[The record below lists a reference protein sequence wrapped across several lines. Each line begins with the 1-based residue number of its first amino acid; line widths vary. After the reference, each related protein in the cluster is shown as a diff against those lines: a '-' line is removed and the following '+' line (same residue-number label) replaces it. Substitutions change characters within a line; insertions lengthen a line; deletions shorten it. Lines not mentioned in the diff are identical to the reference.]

1 MIAIR
6 KNFFSGITKNHHMTH
21 RIAIIIF
28 SLVLLLG
35 CSESAHDERLERIA
49 ETVSDSPEEALNSL
63 DSIDCRTLST
73 ADSYFYDFLW
83 LKACDKAY
91 ILHTSDSLYLRIY
104 DYYSQRKDD
113 GLYPEVLYY
122 GGRVYSDLGDY
133 PTALSYFQRSVDCL
147 SDNDRNPDL
156 RSRAYSQTGR
166 LLTTLRLYDEA
177 IPYIEAALDVNR
189 QTKDTT
195 NLIYNLQLLGGTY
208 LRASDYQPAESY
220 FRESLELC
228 ERRSSPH
235 QTVISQIY
243 LAAVKYKL
251 GQTDSA
257 LLFIRNTPDN
267 VKQINRNSAL
277 AHASNIY
284 LDAGLLDSAYLFSH
298 ELISS
303 SNPLNKQIGYQVILS
318 PELRSFIHPDS
329 LDKYI
334 DEYRGLL
341 ENFYNENENEL
352 AINQQSLYNYQL
364 HEREK
369 EKAEKSNE
377 KLWRWVI
384 GFMFAVAIM
393 MIVILLLKNKNKKN
407 IIELQ
412 QAIQYISDLEHEI
425 KNAQSNTICAT
436 KTETDGNISN
446 RDKSVNPP
454 VLPDPA
460 KNTESELRALL
471 KSKLMAL
478 YESSSEKSAIPA
490 AIYESEPYQE
500 LLRRISS
507 GKSINDN
514 DGLWVELEETVLK
527 SSPRFKTNLNLLTLG
542 KLTVLDLHTALLIK
556 CGIKPSQMTILLGR
570 SNGAIISRRES
581 LCVKQYFGYFF

>member
-1 MIAIR
+1 
-6 KNFFSGITKNHHMTH
+6 
-21 RIAIIIF
+21 
-28 SLVLLLG
+28 
-35 CSESAHDERLERIA
+35 
-49 ETVSDSPEEALNSL
+49 
-63 DSIDCRTLST
+63 
-73 ADSYFYDFLW
+73 
-83 LKACDKAY
+83 
-91 ILHTSDSLYLRIY
+91 
-104 DYYSQRKDD
+104 
-113 GLYPEVLYY
+113 
-122 GGRVYSDLGDY
+122 
-133 PTALSYFQRSVDCL
+133 
-147 SDNDRNPDL
+147 
-156 RSRAYSQTGR
+156 
-166 LLTTLRLYDEA
+166 
-177 IPYIEAALDVNR
+177 
-189 QTKDTT
+189 
-195 NLIYNLQLLGGTY
+195 
-208 LRASDYQPAESY
+208 
-220 FRESLELC
+220 
-228 ERRSSPH
+228 
-235 QTVISQIY
+235 
-243 LAAVKYKL
+243 
-251 GQTDSA
+251 
-257 LLFIRNTPDN
+257 
-267 VKQINRNSAL
+267 
-277 AHASNIY
+277 
-284 LDAGLLDSAYLFSH
+284 
-298 ELISS
+298 
-303 SNPLNKQIGYQVILS
+303 
-318 PELRSFIHPDS
+318 
-329 LDKYI
+329 
-334 DEYRGLL
+334 
-341 ENFYNENENEL
+341 
-352 AINQQSLYNYQL
+352 
-364 HEREK
+364 
-369 EKAEKSNE
+369 
-377 KLWRWVI
+377 
-384 GFMFAVAIM
+384 MFAVAIM

-581 LCVKQYFGYFF
+581 LCVKIFDEKLGVKVIDEVIRLL

>member
-1 MIAIR
+1 MIY
-6 KNFFSGITKNHHMTH
+6 
-21 RIAIIIF
+21 RIATIIA
-28 SLVLLLG
+28 SLFLLFG
-35 CSESAHDERLERIA
+35 CSENKHDERLLRIA
-49 ETVSDSPEEALNSL
+49 ETVSYSPEEALDSL
-63 DSIDCRTLST
+63 DRIDSRTLST
-73 ADSYFYDFLW
+73 ADRYFYDFLT

-113 GLYPEVLYY
+113 DLYPEVLYY
-122 GGRVYSDLGDY
+122 GGRIYSDLGDY

-147 SDNDRNPDL
+147 SDNDSNTDL
-156 RSRAYSQTGR
+156 RNRAYSQTGR

-195 NLIYNLQLLGGTY
+195 SIIHNLLLLGSTY
-208 LRASDYQPAESY
+208 LMAGDYQPAESY
-220 FRESLELC
+220 FRESLELSK
-228 ERRSSPH
+228 RLSLSFQIARS
-235 QTVISQIY
+235 QMY
-243 LAAVKYKL
+243 LAAVKYDL
-251 GQTDSA
+251 EQTDSA
-257 LLFIRNTPDN
+257 LLFIRDTPERVNPITRNT
-267 VKQINRNSAL
+267 AL

-284 LDAGLLDSAYLFSH
+284 LNAGLLDSAYLFSH

-303 SNPLNKQIGYQVILS
+303 SNPLNKQIGYYVILS
-318 PELRSFIHPDS
+318 PELRSYLHPDT
-329 LDKYI
+329 LIQYVF
-334 DEYRGLL
+334 EYRRFL
-341 ENFYNENENEL
+341 EKLFDENENEL
-352 AINQQSLYNYQL
+352 AVNQQSLYNYQL

-369 EKAEKSNE
+369 DKAEKSNE
-377 KLWRWVI
+377 KLWRWII

-393 MIVILLLKNKNKKN
+393 MIVILLLKNRNKKN
-407 IIELQ
+407 IIKLQ
-412 QAIQYISDLEHEI
+412 QAIQYISDLEREI
-425 KNAQSNTICAT
+425 KNAQSNTLCASE
-436 KTETDGNISN
+436 TETDDNISN

-454 VLPDPA
+454 GLPDTA

-478 YESSSEKSAIPA
+478 YESSSEKTAIPA
-490 AIYESEPYQE
+490 AIYESEPYQK

-514 DGLWVELEETVLK
+514 DGLWSELEETVLN

-556 CGIKPSQMTILLGR
+556 CGIKPSQMTVLLGR

-581 LCVKQYFGYFF
+581 LCVKIFDEKLGVKVIDEVIRLL

>member
-1 MIAIR
+1 MIY
-6 KNFFSGITKNHHMTH
+6 
-21 RIAIIIF
+21 RIATIIA
-28 SLVLLLG
+28 SLFLLFG
-35 CSESAHDERLERIA
+35 CSENKHDERLLRIA

-63 DSIDCRTLST
+63 DSIDYRTLST

-113 GLYPEVLYY
+113 GLYPEILYY

-133 PTALSYFQRSVDCL
+133 PTALGYFQRSVDCL

-156 RSRAYSQTGR
+156 RNRAYSQTGR
-166 LLTTLRLYDEA
+166 LLTNLRLYDEA

-208 LRASDYQPAESY
+208 LRAGDYQPAESY
-220 FRESLELC
+220 FRKSLELC
-228 ERRSSPH
+228 EQRQSPH
-235 QTVISQIY
+235 QTAKSRMY
-243 LAAVKYKL
+243 LAAVKYNL
-251 GQTDSA
+251 GQIDSA
-257 LLFIRNTPDN
+257 LILIRDTPEN
-267 VKQINRNSAL
+267 VSPVSYNSAIAYL
-277 AHASNIY
+277 SQIY
-284 LDAGLLDSAYLFSH
+284 LDAGLLDSAYLYSH
-298 ELISS
+298 ELISCQDQ
-303 SNPLNKQIGYQVILS
+303 KHHEIGYQIILS
-318 PELRSFIHPDS
+318 PELRSFIHPDT
-329 LDKYI
+329 LDRYI
-334 DEYRGLL
+334 SEYRGLL
-341 ENFYNENENEL
+341 ERFYNDNENEL

-369 EKAEKSNE
+369 DKAKESNE

-384 GFMFAVAIM
+384 GFIFTIGIM
-393 MIVILLLKNKNKKN
+393 LIIILLLKNKNKKN

-412 QAIQYISDLEHEI
+412 QAIQYISNLEREI
-425 KNAQSNTICAT
+425 KNVQSSPGIIR
-436 KTETDGNISN
+436 KSEPEDYISN
-446 RDKSVNPP
+446 PDDFFNQQL
-454 VLPDPA
+454 LPDST
-460 KNTESELRALL
+460 KNKESELRAQL
-471 KSKLMAL
+471 KNKLMAL
-478 YESSSEKSAIPA
+478 YESSNDKTAVSSV
-490 AIYESEPYQE
+490 IYESEPYQE
-500 LLRRISS
+500 LLKRISS

-570 SNGAIISRRES
+570 SNGAIISRRET
-581 LCVKQYFGYFF
+581 LCIKVLDKKMGVKVIDSIIRLL

>member
-1 MIAIR
+1 MIY
-6 KNFFSGITKNHHMTH
+6 
-21 RIAIIIF
+21 RIATIIA
-28 SLVLLLG
+28 SLFLLFG
-35 CSESAHDERLERIA
+35 CSENKHDERLLRIA
-49 ETVSDSPEEALNSL
+49 ETVSDSPEEALDSL
-63 DSIDCRTLST
+63 DSIDSRPLST
-73 ADSYFYDFLW
+73 SDSYFYDFLT

-104 DYYSQRKDD
+104 DYYSHRKDD
-113 GLYPEVLYY
+113 DLYPEVLYY

-147 SDNDRNPDL
+147 SDNDSDPDL
-156 RSRAYSQTGR
+156 RNRAYSQTGR
-166 LLTTLRLYDEA
+166 LLTNLRLYDEA
-177 IPYIEAALDVNR
+177 IPYIEAALDINR

-208 LRASDYQPAESY
+208 LRAGEYSTAENY

-228 ERRSSPH
+228 ERRPH
-235 QTVISQIY
+235 SLQTAISRMY
-243 LAAVKYKL
+243 LAAVKYNL

-257 LLFIRNTPDN
+257 LIFIRNTPEKFYPSSN
-267 VKQINRNSAL
+267 NTAL

-284 LDAGLLDSAYLFSH
+284 LEAGMLDSAYLYSH

-303 SNPLNKQIGYQVILS
+303 SDPLNKQIGYYVILS
-318 PELRSFIHPDS
+318 PELSSFIHPDS
-329 LDKYI
+329 LLQYVFD
-334 DEYRGLL
+334 YRRYL
-341 ENFYNENENEL
+341 EKIFDENENQL
-352 AINQQSLYNYQL
+352 AVNQQSLYNYQL

-369 EKAEKSNE
+369 DKAEKSNE
-377 KLWRWVI
+377 KLWRWII

-393 MIVILLLKNKNKKN
+393 MIVILLLKNRNKKN
-407 IIELQ
+407 IIKLQ
-412 QAIQYISDLEHEI
+412 QAIQYISDLEREI
-425 KNAQSNTICAT
+425 KNAQSNTLCASE
-436 KTETDGNISN
+436 TETDDNISN

-454 VLPDPA
+454 GLPDTA

-478 YESSSEKSAIPA
+478 YESSSEKTAIPA
-490 AIYESEPYQE
+490 AIYESEPYQK

-514 DGLWVELEETVLK
+514 DGLWSELEETVLN

-556 CGIKPSQMTILLGR
+556 CGIKPSQMTVLLGR

-581 LCVKQYFGYFF
+581 LCVKIFDEKLGVKVIDEVIRLL

>member
-1 MIAIR
+1 MIY
-6 KNFFSGITKNHHMTH
+6 
-21 RIAIIIF
+21 RIATIIA
-28 SLVLLLG
+28 SLFLLFG
-35 CSESAHDERLERIA
+35 CSENKHDERLLRIA
-49 ETVSDSPEEALNSL
+49 ETVSDSPEEALDSL
-63 DSIDCRTLST
+63 DSIDSRPLST
-73 ADSYFYDFLW
+73 SDSYFYDFLT

-113 GLYPEVLYY
+113 DLYPEVLYY

-147 SDNDRNPDL
+147 SDNDSNPDL

-195 NLIYNLQLLGGTY
+195 NLIHNLLLLGGTY
-208 LRASDYQPAESY
+208 LMVDNYPSAETY
-220 FRESLELC
+220 FRESLEISTTCSL
-228 ERRSSPH
+228 S
-235 QTVISQIY
+235 SQIARSRMY
-243 LAAVKYKL
+243 LAALKYKL

-257 LLFIRNTPDN
+257 LLFIRNVPNN
-267 VKQINRNSAL
+267 VKQITRNTAL

-284 LDAGLLDSAYLFSH
+284 LDAGLLDSAYMYSH

-303 SNPLNKQIGYQVILS
+303 PDPQNKQIGYQVILS

-341 ENFYNENENEL
+341 EHFYNENENQL
-352 AINQQSLYNYQL
+352 AVNQQSLYNYQL

-369 EKAEKSNE
+369 DKAEKSNE
-377 KLWRWVI
+377 KLWQWII
-384 GFMFAVAIM
+384 GFIFAVATM
-393 MIVILLLKNKNKKN
+393 LIVILLLKNKNKKN

-412 QAIQYISDLEHEI
+412 QAIQYISDLEREI
-425 KNAQSNTICAT
+425 KNAQSTPLWAT
-436 KTETDGNISN
+436 ETETDGNISN
-446 RDKSVNPP
+446 HDESVNQPI
-454 VLPDPA
+454 LSNPA

-471 KSKLMAL
+471 KNKLMAL
-478 YESSSEKSAIPA
+478 YESCADKTAIPS

-500 LLRRISS
+500 LLKRISS
-507 GKSINDN
+507 GKTINDD
-514 DGLWVELEETVLK
+514 DGLWSELEETVIT
-527 SSPRFKTNLNLLTLG
+527 SSPRFKTNLNLLTSG

-581 LCVKQYFGYFF
+581 LCIKIFDEKLGVKVIDGIIHLL

>member
-1 MIAIR
+1 MIY
-6 KNFFSGITKNHHMTH
+6 
-21 RIAIIIF
+21 RIATIIA
-28 SLVLLLG
+28 SLFLLFG
-35 CSESAHDERLERIA
+35 CSENKHDERLLQIA
-49 ETVSDSPEEALNSL
+49 ETVSDSPEEALDSL
-63 DSIDCRTLST
+63 DSIDSRPLST
-73 ADSYFYDFLW
+73 SDSYFYDFLT

-104 DYYSQRKDD
+104 DYYSHRKDD
-113 GLYPEVLYY
+113 NLYPEVLYY

-147 SDNDRNPDL
+147 SDNDSNPDL

-208 LRASDYQPAESY
+208 LRAGDYTPADTY
-220 FRESLELC
+220 FRESLELS
-228 ERRSSPH
+228 EHRSAPH
-235 QTVISQIY
+235 QTVISRIY

-257 LLFIRNTPDN
+257 LSFIRNTPDN

-284 LDAGLLDSAYLFSH
+284 LDAGLLDTAYLYSH

-303 SNPLNKQIGYQVILS
+303 PDPQNKQIGYQVILD
-318 PELRSFIHPDS
+318 PELRSLIHPDS

-341 ENFYNENENEL
+341 EHFYNENENQL
-352 AINQQSLYNYQL
+352 AVNQQSLYNYQL

-369 EKAEKSNE
+369 DKAKESNE

-393 MIVILLLKNKNKKN
+393 LIIILLLKNKNKKN

-412 QAIQYISDLEHEI
+412 QAIQYISDLEREI
-425 KNAQSNTICAT
+425 KKAQSAPICAAG
-436 KTETDGNISN
+436 KTSNPDETYNT
-446 RDKSVNPP
+446 PL
-454 VLPDPA
+454 LPDSP
-460 KNTESELRALL
+460 KKTESELRALL
-471 KSKLMAL
+471 KNKLMAL
-478 YESSSEKSAIPA
+478 YESSNDKTAVPSV
-490 AIYESEPYQE
+490 IYESEPYQE
-500 LLRRISS
+500 LLKRINS

-514 DGLWVELEETVLK
+514 DGLWIELEETVLK
-527 SSPRFKTNLNLLTLG
+527 VSPRFKTNLNLLTSG

-581 LCVKQYFGYFF
+581 LCIKIFDEKLGVKVIDGIIRLL

>member
-1 MIAIR
+1 MIY
-6 KNFFSGITKNHHMTH
+6 
-21 RIAIIIF
+21 RIATIIATLF
-28 SLVLLLG
+28 LLLG
-35 CSESAHDERLERIA
+35 CSENKHDERLMRIA
-49 ETVSDSPEEALNSL
+49 ETVSEAPEEALDSL
-63 DSIDCRTLST
+63 NSIDCSTLST
-73 ADSYFYDFLW
+73 ADSHFYDFLT

-104 DYYSQRKDD
+104 DYYSHRKDD
-113 GLYPEVLYY
+113 ELYPEVLYY

-133 PTALSYFQRSVDCL
+133 PTALGYFQRSVDCL

-156 RSRAYSQTGR
+156 RSRAFSQTGR
-166 LLTTLRLYDEA
+166 LLTNLRLYDEA

-208 LRASDYQPAESY
+208 LRAGDYAPAETY

-228 ERRSSPH
+228 EHRSAPH
-235 QTVISQIY
+235 QTVISRIY

-251 GQTDSA
+251 EQTDSA
-257 LLFIRNTPDN
+257 LLFIRNTPEN

-277 AHASNIY
+277 AYASNIY
-284 LDAGLLDSAYLFSH
+284 LDAGLLDSAYMYSH

-303 SNPLNKQIGYQVILS
+303 PDPQNKQIGYQVILS

-341 ENFYNENENEL
+341 EGFYNENENEL

-369 EKAEKSNE
+369 NKAEKSNE
-377 KLWRWVI
+377 KLWRWII
-384 GFMFAVAIM
+384 GFIFAVSTM

-412 QAIQYISDLEHEI
+412 QAIQYISDLEREI
-425 KNAQSNTICAT
+425 KKAQNAPLCAT
-436 KTETDGNISN
+436 ERETAGKTSNPEETNN
-446 RDKSVNPP
+446 TH
-454 VLPDPA
+454 VLPDAA

-471 KSKLMAL
+471 KNKLMAL
-478 YESSSEKSAIPA
+478 YESSNDKTAVPS

-500 LLRRISS
+500 LLKQISS
-507 GKSINDN
+507 GKSIKEN
-514 DGLWVELEETVLK
+514 DGLWSELEETVLK
-527 SSPRFKTNLNLLTLG
+527 VSPRFKTNLNLLTLG

-581 LCVKQYFGYFF
+581 LCVKIFDEKLGVKVIDKVIRLL